1 MNKILTIMWKD
12 VRVLFGDWA
21 AVALIIAGP
30 LVLALGL
37 GLVTGGFGPAG
48 APAIGRIP
56 VLVVDQDGGQFATAL
71 SDLLSSDDLSDLVAA
86 EMLADADAARARVAD
101 GQATAAV
108 IIPPGFS
115 DSFLPDMTTGQMPA
129 AIAVQV
135 YSDPGAPI
143 GAAVVRG
150 IVEEFAARVDT
161 GVAGVRLGLSV
172 LATSGTASPAELA
185 AIGPQMG
192 EQLGG
197 DTTAATSLVRVNRVD
212 ATAGGGDDFNPL
224 AYFAPAMALLFL
236 MYAVSLGARTL
247 LAERREGTLPRM
259 LAAPVT
265 SGQVLGGK
273 VGGIFLGGFLQLGAL
288 IVLTTLLFQLR
299 WGNPLIVLLLIVAA
313 ALAATGWALLI
324 AAAAANASQVINL
337 GMAVTLLF
345 GILGG
350 SFVPL
355 DDAWPALDLLSRI
368 TPNRWALDGFT
379 ALAAGEPAAAVFTPI
394 AALLLM
400 AVVLFAIAAL
410 IFRRRQGALL
420 TA

>member
-115 DSFLPDMTTGQMPA
+115 DSFVPDTTGQMPA

-135 YSDPGAPI
+135 YGDPGAPI